1 MVFLGGLFSKVAGP
15 LMKFAISLAKNI
27 LTPLGLMAVA
37 LAIDAGSQKK
47 ILGSEVGTHWIT
59 LFVLTNDVV

>member
-1 MVFLGGLFSKVAGP
+1 MVFLGGLFSKIAGQ

-27 LTPLGLMAVA
+27 LTPLGVMAVA